1 MLLIIIMINLSSK
14 FAAIII
20 TCYWIN
26 IMEKKYFQLVSL
38 NISKNTGT
46 VKTPVESITLVEDKG
61 VLNDAHFDKL
71 KDRQVSVLAIEDIEY
86 TNDKMKT
93 NLKPGDF
100 AENITT
106 RGVELYTL
114 PIGTKIYIGDTI
126 TEVSKIGKSCHQ
138 GCDIKK
144 LVGDCIMPKKGIFVR
159 VIKGGEIKLEDT
171 CYYCI

>member
-1 MLLIIIMINLSSK
+1 
-14 FAAIII
+14 
-20 TCYWIN
+20 
-26 IMEKKYFQLVSL
+26 MEKKYFQLVSL

>member
-1 MLLIIIMINLSSK
+1 
-14 FAAIII
+14 
-20 TCYWIN
+20 
-26 IMEKKYFQLVSL
+26 MEKKYFQLVSL

-71 KDRQVSVLAIEDIEY
+71 KDRQVSVLAIENIEY

>member
-1 MLLIIIMINLSSK
+1 
-14 FAAIII
+14 
-20 TCYWIN
+20 
-26 IMEKKYFQLVSL
+26 MEKKYFKLVSL
-38 NISKNTGT
+38 NISKDTGT

-71 KDRQVSVLAIEDIEY
+71 KDRQVSLLAIEDIEY
-86 TNDKMKT
+86 TNDKMKA

-106 RGVELYTL
+106 KDVELYKL
-114 PIGTKIYIGDTI
+114 PIGTKMYIGDTI
-126 TEVSKIGKSCHQ
+126 VEVSKIGKACHH
-138 GCDIKK
+138 GCDIKQ